1 LNRQYQI
8 LLSYVK
14 ILGTGVLFVFFYCIN
29 HKLHAQEPASAVDT
43 IDARQYTLTGD
54 SLMRSRAF
62 DSAAYCYNKAAGIYR
77 DLDLLEDFILNL
89 AGEGKA
95 WFYHRDIEK
104 ASELVNEAIETCIK
118 QYGDSSI
125 LLIDCYRTRSRI
137 LEAKVKYSEAVDN
150 MLLGLELCIHHY
162 GYNHSQTAS
171 FLGNLGIY
179 YKILGE
185 YQLALDYYK
194 KSEKVF
200 RNLYGDED
208 RMIAAAY
215 NNIGIIYAEIGKI
228 DSALIMHQNA
238 LAIRLKLFGQ
248 DHLHTA
254 ASYNNMAAIYYQMGD
269 YQQALDNERKVLNIR
284 LKLIGREHPLTALT
298 YSNIGA
304 IHENTGRYDQSLLN
318 HLIALEIREQVLPE
332 MHPEMAASYT
342 NLANMYKHFDELD
355 KSLQYHEKSLAI
367 KLEVFGENHP
377 EIPSTLNNI
386 GDAYHWLKEYEKANL
401 KFREAVESL
410 KRLYPSEVHPSL
422 ALYYVNIAK
431 NYKEMPRLD
440 SAMAYVQKAIAS
452 NKKPEIRRVVVE
464 DTILSEVVY
473 MKSLAMKAELHSLIY
488 LANPG
493 ELRQLESAIDM
504 YMRTIALMDKIRFSY
519 FTNESKLF
527 LAKESANIFSEAM
540 NNIYLLYRKTD
551 DESLKKDL
559 FDIIE
564 KSKSAVLYEMIAQS
578 RATDFS
584 GIPDS
589 LVNHAKWL
597 NERIHALKIDANRLE
612 EQNDSTLSPEL
623 SRLYDEIFNQQTS
636 YINLIKLL
644 ESTYPRYKQ
653 LKYNTEIH
661 SLEKIAG
668 LLGENSVVL
677 NYFIADTLLYVY
689 TISKDEN
696 GLFVIDIG
704 ADFEDEVLSFLRAIK
719 KYRIDDFNR
728 GNEALYKILIEP
740 VESAIKGKSELIII
754 PDKYLYCLP
763 FETLYKPATGNNPPD
778 FTNNDYL
785 VKVHNI
791 SYHYSN
797 TLYCQIL
804 QENKTETGAGG
815 FIGFAPV
822 FSSDRLNNQV
832 THRGA
837 SIFDSLNFNNYETLR
852 SISIDGKTYNHLP
865 YSEKEVS
872 SIASLFKDRNLN
884 AAAYLYGQANEISF
898 KNNIPDYQYIHLAT
912 HGIVNEK
919 NPNLSGIIF
928 AQPENEPGE
937 KELADVEPE
946 NAAYDDGILFAGEM
960 YNLDLNADL
969 VVLSAC
975 ETGLGRIVN
984 GEGIMSMTRG
994 FIYSGTPNILFSLW
1008 KVGDKNT
1015 YELMVNLYTDIIEGD
1030 TYSKALRKAKL
1041 RLIQNEATAFPV
1053 NWAGFTLVGV
1063 N

>member
-1 LNRQYQI
+1 MKQKLVLMNRHYQI
-8 LLSYVK
+8 LSTYYK
-14 ILGTGVLFVFFYCIN
+14 FLGIAVLFLCCCCFN
-29 HKLHAQEPASAVDT
+29 HKLHAQEPASAADT
-43 IDARQYTLTGD
+43 ITARQYTLTGD
-54 SLMRSRAF
+54 SLMRARDF
-62 DSAAYCYNKAAGIYR
+62 DSAAHYYNKAAGIYR
-77 DLDLLEDFILNL
+77 DLDLSEGFILNL
-89 AGEGKA
+89 GGEGKA
-95 WFYHRDIEK
+95 WFYHHDLEK

-118 QYGDSSI
+118 QYGDSSL

-137 LEAKVKYSEAVDN
+137 LEANVKYSEAVDN
-150 MLLGLELCIHHY
+150 MLLGLDLCIHHY
-162 GYNHSQTAS
+162 GYNHSTTAS

-185 YQLALDYYK
+185 YQLAIEYYR

-200 RNLYGDED
+200 RNLFGDED

-215 NNIGIIYAEIGKI
+215 NNIGIIYSDIGKI
-228 DSALIMHQNA
+228 DSALIMHQDA
-238 LAIRLKLFGQ
+238 LAIRLKIFGET
-248 DHLHTA
+248 HLHTA
-254 ASYNNMAAIYYQMGD
+254 ASYNNLASIYYQRGD
-269 YQQALDNERKVLNIR
+269 YQQALDNERKVLIIR

-304 IHENTGRYDQSLLN
+304 IHEITGRYDQSLTN
-318 HLIALEIREQVLPE
+318 HLIALEIRKQVLPE
-332 MHPEMAASYT
+332 IHPEMAASYT
-342 NLANMYKHFDELD
+342 NLANVYRHFDELD
-355 KSLQYHEKSLAI
+355 KALEYHEKALAI

-386 GDAYHWLKEYEKANL
+386 GDVYHWMQEYEKANL

-410 KRLYPSEVHPSL
+410 KRIYPLQVHPSL
-422 ALYYVNIAK
+422 ATYYANIAK
-431 NYKEMPRLD
+431 NYKEMPQLD
-440 SAMAYVQKAIAS
+440 SAMVYVMKAIAS
-452 NKKPEIRRVVVE
+452 NKKPKNRRVAE
-464 DTILSEVVY
+464 QDTILSEVVY
-473 MKSLAMKAELHSLIY
+473 MRSLALKAELHSQIY
-488 LANPG
+488 LDNPG
-493 ELRQLESAIDM
+493 ELHQLDLAIDT
-504 YMRTIALMDKIRFSY
+504 YLKTIGLMEQIRFSY

-527 LAKESANIFSEAM
+527 LAEKSANIFSDAM
-540 NNIYLLYRKTD
+540 NNIYLLYRKTN
-551 DESLKKDL
+551 DESMKKDL

-564 KSKSAVLYEMIAQS
+564 RSKSAVLYEMIAQS

-589 LVNHAKWL
+589 LVNQSKWL
-597 NERIHALKIDANRLE
+597 NERIYALKIDANRLE

-623 SRLYDEIFNQQTS
+623 VCLYDEIFYQQTS
-636 YINLIKLL
+636 NVKLVRQL

-653 LKYNTEIH
+653 LKYSTEIL
-661 SLEKIAG
+661 SLEKIGG

-677 NYFIADTLLYVY
+677 NYFIADTLLYLY
-689 TISKDEN
+689 TISRDEE
-696 GLFVIDIG
+696 GLFVINIG
-704 ADFEDEVLSFLRAIK
+704 ADFEEKVLSFLNAIK
-719 KYRIDDFNR
+719 KYRIEDFYI
-728 GNEALYKILIEP
+728 GNKALYDILIRP
-740 VESAIKGKSELIII
+740 VESVIKGKNQLIII

-763 FETLYKPATGNNPPD
+763 FETLHKPATGNNPPD
-778 FTNNDYL
+778 FTQNDYL
-785 VKVHNI
+785 VKVHSI

-797 TLYCQIL
+797 TLYSQIL
-804 QENKTETGAGG
+804 QENKTETGTGG

-832 THRGA
+832 TQRGT

-872 SIASLFKDRNLN
+872 SIASLFKDMNLN
-884 AAAYLYGQANEISF
+884 AAAYLFDQANEISF
-898 KNNIPDYQYIHLAT
+898 KNNISDYQYIHLAT

-928 AQPENEPGE
+928 APPENET
-937 KELADVEPE
+937 VENE
-946 NAAYDDGILFAGEM
+946 AYDDGILFAGEM

-1008 KVGDKNT
+1008 KVGDRNT
-1015 YELMVNLYTDIIEGD
+1015 YELMVKFYADIIGGD
-1030 TYSKALRKAKL
+1030 TYSNALRKAKL
-1041 RLIQNEATAFPV
+1041 SLIQNEATSFPA

>member
-1 LNRQYQI
+1 
-8 LLSYVK
+8 
-14 ILGTGVLFVFFYCIN
+14 
-29 HKLHAQEPASAVDT
+29 
-43 IDARQYTLTGD
+43 
-54 SLMRSRAF
+54 MRSRAF
-62 DSAAYCYNKAAGIYR
+62 DSAAYCYNTAAGIYR

-95 WFYHRDIEK
+95 WFYHHDIEK

-137 LEAKVKYSEAVDN
+137 LEANVKYSEAVDY

-162 GYNHSQTAS
+162 GYNHSTTAS

-185 YQLALDYYK
+185 YQLAIDYYR

-215 NNIGIIYAEIGKI
+215 NNIGIIYADLGKT
-228 DSALIMHQNA
+228 DSALIMHQDA

-254 ASYNNMAAIYYQMGD
+254 ASYNNLASIYYQTGD
-269 YQQALDNERKVLNIR
+269 YQRALDNERKVLNIR

-304 IHENTGRYDQSLLN
+304 IHENTGRYDQSLAN

-332 MHPEMAASYT
+332 MHPELAASYT
-342 NLANMYKHFDELD
+342 NLANVYRHFDELD
-355 KSLQYHEKSLAI
+355 KALEYHEKALEI
-367 KLEVFGENHP
+367 KLEVYGENHP

-386 GDAYHWLKEYEKANL
+386 GDVYHWLKEYEKANL

-410 KRLYPSEVHPSL
+410 KRIYPQETHPRL

-431 NYKEMPRLD
+431 NYKEVPQLD
-440 SAMAYVQKAIAS
+440 SAMAYVHKALAS
-452 NKKPEIRRVVVE
+452 NKKPEIRRTALD

-473 MKSLAMKAELHSLIY
+473 LKTLILKAELHSLIF
-488 LANPG
+488 LSNPG
-493 ELRQLESAIDM
+493 ELYQLESAIDI
-504 YMRTIALMDKIRFSY
+504 YKKTIDLMEKIRFSY

-527 LAKESANIFSEAM
+527 LAEKSANIFSEAL
-540 NNIYLLYRKTD
+540 NNIHLLYRNTD
-551 DESLKKDL
+551 DESLKKDM
-559 FDIIE
+559 FNIIE
-564 KSKSAVLYEMIAQS
+564 RSKSAVLYEMIMQS

-589 LVNHAKWL
+589 LVKQVNYF
-597 NERIHALKIDANRLE
+597 NEKIHTLKIDANRLE
-612 EQNDSTLSPEL
+612 EENDSTHSLEL
-623 SRLYDEIFNQQTS
+623 ARLYDKIFNQQTS
-636 YINLIKLL
+636 YFKLVNQL

-653 LKYNTEIH
+653 LKYDTEIL
-661 SLEKIAG
+661 SLEMIAG
-668 LLGENSVVL
+668 LLEENQVVL

-689 TISKDEN
+689 SISKDEN
-696 GLFVIDIG
+696 RLFVIDIG
-704 ADFEDEVLSFLRAIK
+704 TDFEGAVLTYLRAIK
-719 KYRIDDFNR
+719 RYRIDDFNK
-728 GNEALYKILIEP
+728 GNEVLYKILIHP
-740 VESAIKGKSELIII
+740 VESAINGKSEVIII

-763 FETLYKPATGNNPPD
+763 FETLHKPETSNIPGD
-778 FTNNDYL
+778 FTMNDYL
-785 VKVHNI
+785 IKGHNI

-804 QENKTETGAGG
+804 QENNTGSSSGG

-822 FSSDRLNNQV
+822 FDSDSQNNQV
-832 THRGA
+832 TDRGA
-837 SIFDSLNFNNYETLR
+837 SIFDSLNFDNYETLR

-872 SIASLFKDRNLN
+872 SIASLFKDKNLN
-884 AAAYLYGQANEISF
+884 AEAYLYGQANEISF
-898 KNNIPDYQYIHLAT
+898 KSNISDYQYIHLAT

-928 AQPENEPGE
+928 AQPDSETGE
-937 KELADVEPE
+937 KELADMELE
-946 NAAYDDGILFAGEM
+946 NASSDDGILFAGEM

-1015 YELMVNLYTDIIEGD
+1015 YELMVNFYTDIIGGQ
-1030 TYSKALRKAKL
+1030 TYSKALRNAKL
-1041 RLIQNEATAFPV
+1041 KLIENEATAFPA

>member
-1 LNRQYQI
+1 MLISCFTDQ
-8 LLSYVK
+8 LV
-14 ILGTGVLFVFFYCIN
+14 
-29 HKLHAQEPASAVDT
+29 AQEPAGAVDT
-43 IDARQYTLTGD
+43 IAAKQYTLTGD
-54 SLMRSRAF
+54 SLMRGRDF
-62 DSAAYCYNKAAGIYR
+62 DSAAYYYNKAAGIYR
-77 DLDLLEDFILNL
+77 DLELLEDFILNL
-89 AGEGKA
+89 GGEGKA
-95 WFYHRDIEK
+95 WFYHHDLDK

-118 QYGDSSI
+118 QFGDSSI

-137 LEAKVKYSEAVDN
+137 LDANVKYSEAVDN
-150 MLLGLELCIHHY
+150 MLLGLDLCIHHY
-162 GYNHSQTAS
+162 GYNHSTTAS

-185 YQLALDYYK
+185 YQLAIEYYR
-194 KSEKVF
+194 KSERVF

-215 NNIGIIYAEIGKI
+215 NNIGIVYADMGKI
-228 DSALIMHQNA
+228 DSALIMHQDA
-238 LAIRLKLFGQ
+238 LAIRLKIFGET
-248 DHLHTA
+248 HLHTA
-254 ASYNNMAAIYYQMGD
+254 ASYNNLAAIYYERGD

-298 YSNIGA
+298 YSNLGA
-304 IHENTGRYDQSLLN
+304 IHENTGRHDQSLTN
-318 HLIALEIREQVLPE
+318 HLIALEIRKLVLPE
-332 MHPEMAASYT
+332 IHPEMAASYT
-342 NLANMYKHFDELD
+342 NLANVYRHFEKLD
-355 KSLQYHEKSLAI
+355 KALDYHEKALAI

-386 GDAYHWLKEYEKANL
+386 GDAYHWLQEYEKADL

-410 KRLYPSEVHPSL
+410 KKIYPRQVHPSL
-422 ALYYVNIAK
+422 ATYYVNIAK
-431 NYKEMPRLD
+431 NYKEMPQLD
-440 SAMAYVQKAIAS
+440 SAMVYVQKAIVS
-452 NKKPEIRRVVVE
+452 NQKPEIRRVAVA

-473 MKSLAMKAELHSLIY
+473 MRSLALKAELHSLIY

-493 ELRQLESAIDM
+493 EAHQLEMAIDT
-504 YMRTIALMDKIRFSY
+504 YKKTIGLMEEIRLSY

-527 LAKESANIFSEAM
+527 LAEKSANIFSEAM
-540 NNIYLLYRKTD
+540 NNIHLLYHKTD
-551 DESLKKDL
+551 EKSLKKDL

-564 KSKSAVLYEMIAQS
+564 RSKSAVLYGMITQS

-589 LVNHAKWL
+589 LVNQAKWL

-612 EQNDSTLSPEL
+612 EQNDSTTSPEL
-623 SRLYDEIFNQQTS
+623 AGLYDEIFYEQSRN
-636 YINLIKLL
+636 IKLVRQL

-653 LKYNTEIH
+653 LKYNTDIH
-661 SLEKIAG
+661 STEMISG
-668 LLGENSVVL
+668 LLEENSVIL

-689 TISKDEN
+689 AISKEKN

-704 ADFEDEVLSFLRAIK
+704 ADFEDEVLAYLRAIK

-728 GNEALYKILIEP
+728 GNQALYKILIKP

-763 FETLYKPATGNNPPD
+763 FETLYKPETGNNPSD
-778 FTNNDYL
+778 FRNNNYL

-804 QENKTETGAGG
+804 QENKTETSAGG

-832 THRGA
+832 TERGA

-872 SIASLFKDRNLN
+872 SIASLFEDRNQN
-884 AAAYLYGQANEISF
+884 ATSYLFDQANEISF
-898 KNNIPDYQYIHLAT
+898 KNNIADYQYVHLAT
-912 HGIVNEK
+912 HGIVNEM

-928 AQPENEPGE
+928 AQPEIDTG
-937 KELADVEPE
+937 E
-946 NAAYDDGILFAGEM
+946 NAASDDGILFAGEM

-1015 YELMVNLYTDIIEGD
+1015 YELMVNFYRDILGGD
-1030 TYSKALRKAKL
+1030 TYSNALRKAKL
-1041 RLIQNEATAFPV
+1041 SLIQNEATAFPA